1 MILFS
6 SGHSSLVSLILVD
19 QDNKK
24 HLVQTFKPDESSS
37 FQRPKTDMN
46 VASGYPEFVEFSKLD
61 SNNYSYV
68 KEDVMFLKASI
79 DTSKLFHP

>member
-1 MILFS
+1 MS
-6 SGHSSLVSLILVD
+6 
-19 QDNKK
+19 
-24 HLVQTFKPDESSS
+24 P
-37 FQRPKTDMN
+37 